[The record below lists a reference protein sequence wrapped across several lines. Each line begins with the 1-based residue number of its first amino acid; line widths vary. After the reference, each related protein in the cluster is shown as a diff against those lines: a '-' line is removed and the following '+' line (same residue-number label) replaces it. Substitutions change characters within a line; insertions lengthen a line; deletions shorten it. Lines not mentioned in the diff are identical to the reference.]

1 MMKNSIIS
9 LFVGIFLFSCVAVP
23 GPVNSDTDIQVLVL
37 GEDSDKRSV
46 RRSSDIF
53 RRVMA
58 QMQEQMSRYNYHVVD
73 EDMIAAALD
82 WKFSDRRPKQELI
95 EVAKLANQARDPRV
109 YSRALVIFKIR
120 ASAKSVGY
128 ATKAQVRIAGEVY
141 DLESNRFLGAWEAP
155 RMTFPAP
162 KDCSSICI
170 QEVVGDNARD
180 IASSVSDVLRKK
192 LAHFSRGSG
201 SMAGSSGGGKDG
213 LETTYAFTFR
223 NFSTQQ
229 FYEFTEVM
237 EKEFPKF
244 VRAMSP
250 QGDAAVMKYGYVSRA
265 PGNKITKWVNLLL
278 MDMGMNPDSDTKVT
292 IRGTAFDIDNIVG
305 SPASSQPSKSGRFN

>member
-1 MMKNSIIS
+1 MKKII
-9 LFVGIFLFSCVAVP
+9 LTFFAGIFLVSCAVVP
-23 GPVNSDTDIQVLVL
+23 APVNAGTDIQVLVL
-37 GEDSDKRSV
+37 GEDSDKKSV

-73 EDMIAAALD
+73 EDMIAASLE
-82 WKFSDRRPKQELI
+82 WKMSDRRPKQELI

-120 ASAKSVGY
+120 AAAKSVGY

-162 KDCSSICI
+162 KDCSGVCI

-201 SMAGSSGGGKDG
+201 SMTSSSGGGKDG

-250 QGDAAVMKYGYVSRA
+250 QGDTAVMKYGYVSRA
-265 PGNKITKWVNLLL
+265 HGNKITKWVNLLL

-305 SPASSQPSKSGRFN
+305 TPDNSPSSKSGRFN

>member
-1 MMKNSIIS
+1 MKKSVLT
-9 LFVGIFLFSCVAVP
+9 LFAGIFLISCAAFPVP
-23 GPVNSDTDIQVLVL
+23 GNAQTDVPILVL

-46 RRSSDIF
+46 KRSSDIF

-58 QMQEQMSRYNYHVVD
+58 QLQEQMSRYNYLVVD
-73 EDMIAAALD
+73 EDMIAASLE
-82 WKFSDRRPKQELI
+82 WKIMDRRPKQELI
-95 EVAKLANQARDPRV
+95 ELAKLANQARDPRV

-120 ASAKSVGY
+120 AAAKSVGF

-162 KDCSSICI
+162 KDCSGVCI

-180 IASSVSDVLRKK
+180 IASSLGDVLRKK

-201 SMAGSSGGGKDG
+201 SATSNLSGGKEG
-213 LETTYAFTFR
+213 LETIYAFTFR

-237 EKEFPKF
+237 EKEFPEF
-244 VRAMSP
+244 VRAMAP
-250 QGDAAVMKYGYVSRA
+250 QGDTAVMKYGYVSRA
-265 PGNKITKWVNLLL
+265 PGHKITKWVNILL
-278 MDMGMNPDSDTKVT
+278 MDMGLNPDSDTKVT

-305 SPASSQPSKSGRFN
+305 SPDSSRPQKPGRFN

>member
-1 MMKNSIIS
+1 MKKTVLT
-9 LFVGIFLFSCVAVP
+9 LFVGIFLISCAALPV
-23 GPVNSDTDIQVLVL
+23 PVNAQTDVPVLVL

-46 RRSSDIF
+46 KRSSDIF

-58 QMQEQMSRYNYHVVD
+58 QLQEQMSRYNYLVVD
-73 EDMIAAALD
+73 EDMIAASLD
-82 WKFSDRRPKQELI
+82 WKMSDRRPKQELI
-95 EVAKLANQARDPRV
+95 EIAKLANQARDPRV

-120 ASAKSVGY
+120 AAAKSVGF

-162 KDCSSICI
+162 KDCSGVCI
-170 QEVVGDNARD
+170 QEVVGDHARD
-180 IASSVSDVLRKK
+180 IASSLGDVLRKK

-201 SMAGSSGGGKDG
+201 STTSNLSGGKGA
-213 LETTYAFTFR
+213 LETIYAFTFR

-237 EKEFPKF
+237 EKEFPEF

-250 QGDAAVMKYGYVSRA
+250 QGDTAVMKYGYVSRA
-265 PGNKITKWVNLLL
+265 PGHKITKWVNILL
-278 MDMGMNPDSDTKVT
+278 MDMGLNPDTDTKVT

-305 SPASSQPSKSGRFN
+305 SPDSSRPNKPGRFN

>member
-1 MMKNSIIS
+1 MYKSNLS
-9 LFVGIFLFSCVAVP
+9 LFAGIILISCAAVP
-23 GPVNSDTDIQVLVL
+23 APVNAATDIPVLVL
-37 GEDSDKRSV
+37 GEDSDKKSV

-73 EDMIAAALD
+73 EDMIAASLE
-82 WKFSDRRPKQELI
+82 WKMSDRRPKQELI

-120 ASAKSVGY
+120 AAAKSVGY

-141 DLESNRFLGAWEAP
+141 DLESNRFLGGWEAP

-162 KDCSSICI
+162 KDCSGVCI

-180 IASSVSDVLRKK
+180 IAASVSDVLRKK

-201 SMAGSSGGGKDG
+201 SKNGSFGGGKDG

-223 NFSTQQ
+223 NFSTRQ

-250 QGDAAVMKYGYVSRA
+250 QGDTAVMKYGYVSRA
-265 PGNKITKWVNLLL
+265 PGHKINKWVNTLL

-305 SPASSQPSKSGRFN
+305 TPDNSRPSKFGRFN

>member
-1 MMKNSIIS
+1 MYKSILTLFAGVFLIS
-9 LFVGIFLFSCVAVP
+9 CAAVP
-23 GPVNSDTDIQVLVL
+23 VPVHAQTDIPVLVL
-37 GEDSDKRSV
+37 GEDSDKKSV

-73 EDMIAAALD
+73 EDMIAASLD
-82 WKFSDRRPKQELI
+82 WKMSDRRPKQELI
-95 EVAKLANQARDPRV
+95 EIAKLANQARDPRT

-120 ASAKSVGY
+120 ASAKSVGF

-141 DLESNRFLGAWEAP
+141 DLVNNRFLGAWEAP

-162 KDCSSICI
+162 KDCSGFCI

-180 IASSVSDVLRKK
+180 IASSLSDVLRKK
-192 LAHFSRGSG
+192 LAHYSRGSG
-201 SMAGSSGGGKDG
+201 SSTSDLSGGKGG
-213 LETTYAFTFR
+213 LETIYAFTFR

-237 EKEFPKF
+237 EKEFPEF

-250 QGDAAVMKYGYVSRA
+250 QGDTAVMKYGYVSRA
-265 PGNKITKWVNLLL
+265 PGHKINKWVNTLL
-278 MDMGMNPDSDTKVT
+278 MDMGLNPDTDTKVT

-305 SPASSQPSKSGRFN
+305 SPDNRRPSKPSRFN